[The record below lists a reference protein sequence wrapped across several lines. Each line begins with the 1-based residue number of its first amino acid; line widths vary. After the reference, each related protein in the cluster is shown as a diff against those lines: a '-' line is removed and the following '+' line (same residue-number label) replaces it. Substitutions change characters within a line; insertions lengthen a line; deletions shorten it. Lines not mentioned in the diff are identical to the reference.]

1 MSGIIETTRVLVDR
15 IVEII
20 KVKLVDPS
28 SGSAARVTGG
38 AVHVTGDFATQVPSS
53 GENAINVVV
62 SYTAGGATAD
72 KQDAQ
77 TAILTDI
84 ETNTGLGAT
93 EATLADVKTAVESI
107 DTKITACDTT
117 GKATETKQ
125 DDAIVILN
133 NIETNT
139 GLGATEATL
148 AALDAKVTAC
158 NTGAIAGTV
167 TANAGT
173 NLNTSALALEAG
185 GNLAAVSTSLS
196 SIDGKITACNTGA
209 IAGTVTANAG
219 TNLNTSALALETG
232 GNLAA
237 TAGSAAS
244 IDGKITACNTGAVVV
259 SSGTITGITNPVAVT
274 GTFWQATQPVIGTVA
289 VSNHPTEFPLPAAQV
304 ATLTPPA
311 AITGFATETTLSA
324 INGKLAAEFEVNEIE
339 NASATITYVGA
350 ETAAGV
356 WWIRKMDSTSG
367 SAIGHATEVNNATY
381 TTYTDAW
388 TNRATLTYGLYSEAF

>member
-1 MSGIIETTRVLVDR
+1 MFSLIKITEIVDNLAR
-15 IVEII
+15 
-20 KVKLVDPS
+20 KL
-28 SGSAARVTGG
+28 GK
-38 AVHVTGDFATQVPSS
+38 
-53 GENAINVVV
+53 VVV
-62 SYTAGGATAD
+62 TNTTGRNDVAVNDDGSINAEITGTVSVTASALSAGAATSA

-93 EATLADVKTAVESI
+93 EATLSA
-107 DTKITACDTT
+107 
-117 GKATETKQ
+117 
-125 DDAIVILN
+125 
-133 NIETNT
+133 
-139 GLGATEATL
+139 
-148 AALDAKVTAC
+148 
-158 NTGAIAGTV
+158 
-167 TANAGT
+167 
-173 NLNTSALALEAG
+173 LNTK
-185 GNLAAVSTSLS
+185 V
-196 SIDGKITACNTGA
+196 
-209 IAGTVTANAG
+209 
-219 TNLNTSALALETG
+219 
-232 GNLAA
+232 
-237 TAGSAAS
+237 
-244 IDGKITACNTGAVVV
+244 TACNTGAVVV

-274 GTFWQATQPVIGTVA
+274 GTFWQATQPVSGTVA

-381 TTYTDAW
+381 TTYATAW
-388 TNRATLTYGLYSEAF
+388 TNRATLTYGNYSGAF